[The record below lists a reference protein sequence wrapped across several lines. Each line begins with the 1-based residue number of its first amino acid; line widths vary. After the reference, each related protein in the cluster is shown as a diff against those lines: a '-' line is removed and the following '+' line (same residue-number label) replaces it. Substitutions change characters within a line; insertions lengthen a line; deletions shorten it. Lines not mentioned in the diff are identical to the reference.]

1 MYYVSLPIREL
12 PEDPSV
18 RYYALRVLD
27 EDKNV
32 VAEIPLMEDSA
43 TSGMSLEKWKHS
55 TRKRDKGKNVIG
67 VYFWISAMGHE
78 LDQWRYYDLD
88 LGKDV
93 TK

>member
-1 MYYVSLPIREL
+1 MHVILQTRASDDDPTLRYYVLVVK
-12 PEDPSV
+12 D
-18 RYYALRVLD
+18 D
-27 EDKNV
+27 DNNV
-32 VAEIPLMEDSA
+32 LMEDSA
-43 TSGMSLEKWKHS
+43 TTGMSLEKWKHS

-67 VYFWISAMGHE
+67 LYYWISAMGHE